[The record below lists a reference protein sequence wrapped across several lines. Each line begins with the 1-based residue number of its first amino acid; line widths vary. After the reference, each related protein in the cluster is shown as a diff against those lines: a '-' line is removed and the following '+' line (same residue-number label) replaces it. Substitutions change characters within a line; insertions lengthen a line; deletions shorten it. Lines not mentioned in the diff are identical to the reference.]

1 MDQVSGHVGHRGLTS
16 AEVAERVRDGRTND
30 LPARSGRTT
39 GEIVRANVFTRINA
53 ILGILLAIVLT
64 TGKLINA
71 AFGLLIIANSA
82 IGIIQELRAKRT
94 LDNLAVIGE
103 ARPTVRRD
111 GVSRQVTRTDIVAD
125 DLIELGPGDQLIVD
139 GEVLEAASLE
149 VDESLLTGEADPVV
163 KEPGDQVLSGSFVVA
178 GSGAYRAT
186 KVGREAYAARLVE
199 EAAKFTLVGS
209 ELRDGINRIL
219 LVVSWL
225 LVPVGLLT
233 IWTQLFGLGQP
244 WRDGVTG
251 MVAALVPMVPE
262 GLVLMTSIA
271 FAVGVIR
278 LGQRQCLVQELP
290 AIEGLARVD
299 VVCADK
305 TGTLTESG
313 MRLSEVRGFDG
324 SGMPSGPAPA
334 EVTEILAQLAA
345 TEPNPNASLAAIS
358 EAIDSPAAIWSET
371 HHAPFTSA
379 RKWSGS
385 SFAGQGSWVLGAPD
399 VLAPE
404 GSPARDAA
412 EEIGSTGLRVL
423 LLAEAS
429 LPVTDPAAPGQVT
442 PAALVI
448 LEQRVRPDARATLE
462 FFAEQQVQVKVIS
475 GDNARSVGAV
485 TALLGVVGGTDPIDA
500 RTLSMEHPGPA
511 EGQPDG
517 PADGQPHGPADG
529 PADGPRHAADS
540 RPTAALGFVGGT
552 SREALT
558 ELPERFIDAVARHTV
573 FGRVT
578 PDQKR
583 AMVLALKSRGHTVAM
598 TGDGVNDVLA
608 LKKADIGV
616 AMGAGSPATRAVAQI
631 VLLDNKFATL
641 PYVVAEGRRVIG
653 NIERVANLFLTK
665 TVYSVLLALLVGL
678 WQLPFP
684 LQPIHVTITGWFTI
698 GVPAFLLSLAP
709 NHERARPGFARRVLQ
724 LALPSGVVVAA
735 CTFTTYL
742 LCRPPV
748 GAAEA
753 VRTQASTASLACLI
767 VVATWVLSVVA
778 RPYEWWKVALLV
790 VSAAAYVAIFLIPFT
805 QSLFLL
811 DAGNAAMMRTGL
823 TVGLVGAA
831 AIEAIW
837 WLQGRLRG
845 EARRWW
851 VATED

>member
-358 EAIDSPAAIWSET
+358 EAIDAPTAIWSET

-500 RTLSMEHPGPA
+500 RTLSMEHPDPA
-511 EGQPDG
+511 DGQPDG
-517 PADGQPHGPADG
+517 PAH
-529 PADGPRHAADS
+529 